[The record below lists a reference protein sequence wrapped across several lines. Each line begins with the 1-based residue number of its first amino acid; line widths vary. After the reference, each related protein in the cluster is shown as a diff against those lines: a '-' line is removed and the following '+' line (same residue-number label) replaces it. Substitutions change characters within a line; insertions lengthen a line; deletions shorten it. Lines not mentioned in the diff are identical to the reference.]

1 MIEDIAALIPAY
13 NPDKEM
19 IKVVGELVSEFS
31 NIVIVDDGCD
41 ESYGKIFSEVERLGE
56 RSSITILH
64 HEVNKGKGAALKTGF
79 SYILESLPGVSAVV
93 TLDADGQHTVSD
105 TLKCCKGFEDFEG
118 KTKPVVFG
126 CRDFKSDT
134 KIPARSRFGNR
145 LTSRLLKL
153 FGNITLSD
161 TQTGLRV
168 FGRDILADLC
178 AVPGERYEFEMNM
191 IFELHDM
198 GVPFMEVP
206 IEVIYLNENE
216 SSHFNPIKDS
226 IRIYKV
232 FFKFIAS
239 SLGSFVVDYALFSAL
254 VCLLANRMPEV
265 SIGLL
270 NLSIDYIVVSTVIAR
285 ICSGIFNYC
294 INRMI
299 FKTRKKDAA
308 GSGPRYFILWLA
320 QMLISANAVKY
331 LTLWL
336 GIPAM
341 VTKIIVDPILFFIS
355 YKVQQ
360 VWVFKKK
367 DE

>member
-13 NPDKEM
+13 NPDREM
-19 IKVVGELVSEFS
+19 IKVVEGLVLEFS

-41 ESYGKIFSEVERLGE
+41 ESFGKIFAEVEKLGE
-56 RSSITILH
+56 KSNVTILH
-64 HEVNKGKGAALKTGF
+64 HEMNKGKGAALKTGF
-79 SYILESLPGVSAVV
+79 SYILESLPDVLGVV
-93 TLDADGQHTVSD
+93 TLDADGQHTVAD
-105 TLKCCKGFEDFEG
+105 TLKCCQGFKEFDAEIR
-118 KTKPVVFG
+118 PVVFG

-145 LTSRLLKL
+145 LTSSLLKL
-153 FGNITLSD
+153 FADITLTD

-178 AVPGERYEFEMNM
+178 KVPGERYEFEMNM

-198 GVPFMEVP
+198 GVPFEEVP

-226 IRIYKV
+226 LRIYKV

-239 SLGSFVVDYALFSAL
+239 SLSSFVVDYALFSVL
-254 VCLLANRMPEV
+254 VCLLAGRMPELY
-265 SIGLL
+265 IAFL
-270 NLSIDYIVVSTVIAR
+270 NRSIDYIVVSTVIAR

-294 INRMI
+294 INRMV
-299 FKTRKKDAA
+299 FKSRKKDAA
-308 GSGPRYFILWLA
+308 GSGPRYFILWLI
-320 QMLISANAVKY
+320 QMILSAGAVKY
-331 LTLWL
+331 LTVWL

-341 VTKIIVDPILFFIS
+341 ITKIIVDPILFFIS

-367 DE
+367 D

>member
-19 IKVVGELVSEFS
+19 VKVVGELVSEFS

-41 ESYGKIFSEVERLGE
+41 EKYGEIFSEVERIGE
-56 RSSITILH
+56 KSNITILH

-79 SYILESLPGVSAVV
+79 SYIQESLPDVLGVV
-93 TLDADGQHTVSD
+93 TLDADGQHTVRD
-105 TLKCCKGFEDFEG
+105 TLKCCQGFKDFEG
-118 KTKPVVFG
+118 EIKPVVFG

-134 KIPARSRFGNR
+134 KIPPRSRFGNR
-145 LTSRLLKL
+145 LTSSLLKL
-153 FGNITLSD
+153 FANISLTD

-168 FGRDILADLC
+168 FSRDILADLC

-198 GVPFMEVP
+198 GVPFKEVP

-239 SLGSFVVDYALFSAL
+239 SLGSFVVDYVLFSAL
-254 VCLLANRMPEV
+254 VCLLEGRLPEV
-265 SIGLL
+265 NIGLFG
-270 NLSIDYIVVSTVIAR
+270 LSISYIEVSTVIAR

-308 GSGPRYFILWLA
+308 GSGPRYFILWLV

-341 VTKIIVDPILFFIS
+341 ITKIIVDPILFFVS

-360 VWVFKKK
+360 LWVFKKK
-367 DE
+367 D